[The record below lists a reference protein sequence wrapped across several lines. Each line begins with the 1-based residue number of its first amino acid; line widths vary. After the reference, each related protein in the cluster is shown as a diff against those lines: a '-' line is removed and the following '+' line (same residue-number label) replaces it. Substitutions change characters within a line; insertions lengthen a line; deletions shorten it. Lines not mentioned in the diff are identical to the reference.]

1 MIEGAQ
7 IGYVSFTS
15 LLWKKVSP
23 EANNF
28 VQRLTKPKNETF
40 ERLLVDRFIQC
51 NASPI
56 LSQDKDLP
64 VDNIAKIRKLFLLQT
79 LESVVIAIKQK
90 RVLINLLEQFSKSL
104 LQEVVKCSR
113 PQSEHQCSSINAKP
127 IKGQFNE
134 SLKISL
140 DNILSHSSLSDKS
153 ELSEPG
159 KSEKSDKSGKSK
171 KSEQRK

>member
-1 MIEGAQ
+1 MLEGAQ

-15 LLWKKVSP
+15 SLWKKVSP

-40 ERLLVDRFIQC
+40 ERLLTDRFIQC

-64 VDNIAKIRKLFLLQT
+64 VDNIAKIRKLFTLQT

-90 RVLINLLEQFSKSL
+90 RLLGILFSK
-104 LQEVVKCSR
+104 
-113 PQSEHQCSSINAKP
+113 
-127 IKGQFNE
+127 F
-134 SLKISL
+134 
-140 DNILSHSSLSDKS
+140 
-153 ELSEPG
+153 
-159 KSEKSDKSGKSK
+159 
-171 KSEQRK
+171 